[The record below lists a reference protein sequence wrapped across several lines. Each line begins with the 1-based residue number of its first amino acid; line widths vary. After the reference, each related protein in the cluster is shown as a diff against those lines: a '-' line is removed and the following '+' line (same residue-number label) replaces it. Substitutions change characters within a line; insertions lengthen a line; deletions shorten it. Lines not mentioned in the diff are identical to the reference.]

1 MPPVVLS
8 MLSLGNDPVLAGRL
22 DGKRAFT
29 RLLEAL
35 PAINEPTV
43 VILDFHAVA
52 LATSSYLSEAVIA
65 FRDHLR
71 LRRVPAYAV
80 VANLNEKVRDE
91 FDELL
96 GRAGDALLACDLS
109 AEGQI
114 SNPQLIGILE
124 PKLREIFEL
133 AKTKGEVGATDLHA
147 ESGDTDRRVGPT
159 AWNNRLNALAAKGLL
174 MEFSSGRAKR
184 YRPVLE
190 AA

>member
-1 MPPVVLS
+1 MPSVVLT

-22 DGKRAFT
+22 DGKRAFA
-29 RLLEAL
+29 RLLETL
-35 PAINEPTV
+35 PAFNESTV
-43 VILDFHAVA
+43 VVLDFRSVD

-71 LRRVPAYAV
+71 LRRVPAYTV
-80 VANLNEKVRDE
+80 VANLKEKVRDE

-96 GRAGDALLACDLS
+96 GRADDALLACDL
-109 AEGQI
+109 AIDGHI
-114 SNPQLIGILE
+114 SNPQLIGVLE

-147 ESGDTDRRVGPT
+147 ASGDTDRVGPT